1 MLIRVTHPLT
11 VAQRNPMTTRLEL
24 PESDLASFAA
34 RFTGRVIRPDDT
46 DYPAARSVWNGM
58 IDRYPALIVRP
69 TTPDEVAAAIRLA
82 RDHDLPVAVRGGG
95 HNVAGLGVCD
105 TGVVIDLADMSSVVI
120 DAQSRTIRAGGGCTW
135 AALDAAAAEY
145 QLATPGGLI
154 SSTGVGG
161 LTLGGGI
168 GWLARKYGYSSDNLL
183 QVEIVT
189 ADGTAV
195 VADQDQY
202 PDLFWAV
209 RGGGGNFG
217 VVTSFTF
224 AAHPV
229 STVLGGLVLYRGDR
243 AGEVLAEYD
252 RWAGDLPNEM
262 TTLAALNTAPP
273 AQFVPPEL
281 QFKPVAAIALCH
293 VGDPGQGADLL
304 DRFRR
309 ACPPDADAVGPM
321 PYPVLQT
328 MLDASAPHGQRNYW
342 KSGYLTALLPGPRQ
356 TVIDAA
362 TRMVSPF
369 DQIHLN
375 QLGGAVATN
384 TGGAVG
390 HRDAGYVVNIIGACT
405 DPADD
410 AANIAWARE
419 SWAQIEPFTTG
430 GYINFLAGDDAERV
444 QSAYDPATWTRLQHV
459 KNDWDPHNVFHINH
473 NIRRT

>member
-1 MLIRVTHPLT
+1 
-11 VAQRNPMTTRLEL
+11 MTTRLDL
-24 PESDLASFAA
+24 PESDLAAFAA
-34 RFTGRVIRPDDT
+34 RFAGRVIRPDDAA
-46 DYPAARSVWNGM
+46 YPAARSVWNGM

-69 TTPDEVAAAIRLA
+69 TTTDDVAAAIRLA
-82 RDHDLPVAVRGGG
+82 REHDLPVAVRGGG

-105 TGVVIDLADMSSVVI
+105 TGVVIDLADLATVLI
-120 DAQSRTIRAGGGCTW
+120 DPVARTIRAGGGCTW
-135 AALDAAAAEY
+135 GALDAAAAVHG
-145 QLATPGGLI
+145 LATPGGLI
-154 SSTGVGG
+154 STTGVGG

-168 GWLARKYGYSSDNLL
+168 GWLARRYGYSCDNLVR
-183 QVEIVT
+183 VELVT
-189 ADGTAV
+189 ADGATV
-195 VADQDQY
+195 VADEDQH

-217 VVTSFTF
+217 VITSFTF

-243 AGEVLAEYD
+243 TDEVLAAYD
-252 RWAGDLPNEM
+252 RWAGELSDEM
-262 TTLAALNTAPP
+262 TTLAAVNTAPP
-273 AQFVPPEL
+273 APFVPVEL
-281 QFKPVAAIALCH
+281 QFKPAAAVALCH
-293 VGDPGQGADLL
+293 VGDPGEGTTLL
-304 DRFRR
+304 ERFRR

-342 KSGYLTALLPGPRQ
+342 KSGYLTGLQPGLRDA
-356 TVIDAA
+356 VITAA
-362 TRMVSPF
+362 ARMVSPF

-375 QLGGAVATN
+375 QLGGAVGSN

-410 AANIAWARE
+410 AANIAWARD

-430 GYINFLAGDDAERV
+430 GYLNFLAGDDTDRV
-444 QSAYDPATWTRLQHV
+444 KSAYDPATWTRLQQV
-459 KNDWDPHNVFHINH
+459 KHDWDPTNIFHVNH
-473 NIRRT
+473 NIRPM